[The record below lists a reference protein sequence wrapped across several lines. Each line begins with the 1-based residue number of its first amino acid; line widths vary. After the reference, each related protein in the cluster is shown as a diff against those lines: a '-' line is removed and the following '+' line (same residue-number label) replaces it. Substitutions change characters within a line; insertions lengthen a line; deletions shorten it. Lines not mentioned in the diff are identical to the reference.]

1 MRPSTT
7 LFAVGLVAQ
16 ASAVTL
22 LLYSDDGC
30 LLDQANPEEDGLCIG
45 LDYGKCCSEPGQLF
59 GSAIGSLDEE
69 NWPDR
74 PVLRAYNQQTGEN
87 PDPRPC
93 YSVRTQVE
101 LANDAENPG
110 TFPCLEGPAD
120 DAFHGFQIDIVPPT
134 ARSSRT
140 GVKAEGGYVSPN
152 GWGIFED
159 GSIYGIYRDS
169 EAGKLFGLSRGNM
182 TVKEKRA
189 FIRSHDIVKTKANS
203 PIFRL

>member
-1 MRPSTT
+1 
-7 LFAVGLVAQ
+7 
-16 ASAVTL
+16 L
-22 LLYSDDGC
+22 LLDGDNEC
-30 LLDQANPEEDGLCIG
+30 LLGQDDPEGDGTCFS
-45 LDYGKCCSEPGQLF
+45 LDYSKCYQPSELF
-59 GSAIGSLDEE
+59 DSAIGSLDEE
-69 NWPDR
+69 NW

-87 PDPRPC
+87 PDSNPC

-101 LANDAENPG
+101 LEIDASNPG
-110 TFPCLEGPAD
+110 NFSCLEGPAD

-159 GSIYGIYRDS
+159 GSIYGTYRDS

-189 FIRSHDIVKTKANS
+189 FIRSHDIVNTKAHS